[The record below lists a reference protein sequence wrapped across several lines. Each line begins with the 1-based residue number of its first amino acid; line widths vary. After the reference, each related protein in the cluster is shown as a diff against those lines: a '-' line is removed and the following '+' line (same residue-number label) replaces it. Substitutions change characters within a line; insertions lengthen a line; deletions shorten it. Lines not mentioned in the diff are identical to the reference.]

1 MNTKEGIGCKEF
13 FKNLL
18 DFFIYWEKF
27 IFGWVIWLVLFLF
40 SLFFSI
46 ITWNW
51 KETYTLNMK
60 TVITEICGKSTW
72 DIMTGIFDH

>member
-1 MNTKEGIGCKEF
+1 MDANYIDDNEGIN
-13 FKNLL
+13 KNFL
-18 DFFIYWEKF
+18 DFFIYWIKF
-27 IFGWVIWLVLFLF
+27 IFGWAIWVVIFF
-40 SLFFSI
+40 ISLFFSL

-60 TVITEICGKSTW
+60 TVITEICGSSTW